1 MTKDELY
8 FELTDG
14 PNSVRVDVIEKI
26 NYDSTLDWDK
36 NWLKTNVKV
45 NAGAFSGQ
53 FSVDFMTV
61 DFENFKHELLRIY
74 DDLKGCTRFGNLDQN
89 LELVF
94 RGDGNGH
101 FNIEVIANESK
112 DFEKNELTFHINID
126 QTHIKPL
133 VNQVD
138 KIVSAFPI
146 VGDLKIKNK

>member
-1 MTKDELY
+1 MTTDELY
-8 FELTDG
+8 FELSDG
-14 PNSVRVDVIEKI
+14 PNSVRVEIIEKI
-26 NYDSTLDWDK
+26 NYNSTLDWDK

-45 NAGAFSGQ
+45 KAGAFSGQ

-61 DFENFKHELLRIY
+61 DFENFKHELTRIY
-74 DDLKGCTRFGNLDQN
+74 SDLKGCIRFENLDRN

-101 FNIEVIANESK
+101 FNIEVVAKESNEV
-112 DFEKNELTFHINID
+112 EKNELTFHIYID
-126 QTHIKPL
+126 QTQIKPL

-146 VGDLKIKNK
+146 IGDLKIKNK